1 MVSVLDGFKKYGFT
15 LPWVE
20 GHFYTTQ
27 FFNKNPDDDTF
38 RYGAFYGQEGGDTFV
53 LVIEAFEELQDIS
66 TFRKI
71 VIKGEELFTGYT
83 PNFKLANSVKS
94 SGDSLSWIDG
104 FKIFTLIGIQ
114 QKAKDYISLVQD
126 SKPIAASEAL
136 SRLYENIQFF
146 SSEFGGFSLKTLL
159 TWISIIADDDGEDH
173 IMRHAQ
179 GNYFKADVKVN
190 VEIRSTCK
198 HNDAL
203 GKLKIDNLQSAI
215 IINGNKL
222 ETGIVN
228 NRRYFQLAKPVKQR
242 NMIVHAQES
251 ISENILLKIFEE
263 LLEKNK

>member
-1 MVSVLDGFKKYGFT
+1 MDSVLEGFKKYGHT

-83 PNFKLANSVKS
+83 PNLKLLNSIKS
-94 SGDSLSWIDG
+94 IGDSLSWVDG
-104 FKIFTLIGIQ
+104 FKIFTLIGILE
-114 QKAKDYISLVQD
+114 KAEDYIPLLQD
-126 SKPIAASEAL
+126 SKPIGASEAL
-136 SRLYENIQFF
+136 SRLYENVQFF
-146 SSEFGGFSLKTLL
+146 SDNFGGYTLNTLL
-159 TWISIIADDDGEDH
+159 TWITMFNADGEDH
-173 IMRHAQ
+173 VMRHAQ
-179 GNYFKADVKVN
+179 GKYFKADSKVN
-190 VEIRSTCK
+190 IEVRNTCK
-198 HNDAL
+198 HDAAVK
-203 GKLKIDNLQSAI
+203 KLKMPKLLEKIN
-215 IINGNKL
+215 INGKNI
-222 ETGIVN
+222 ETGIVS

-251 ISENILLKIFEE
+251 ISENILLKIFEY